1 MKKYSFNSIITK
13 QPPKGVYW
21 GYLDIST
28 LDLSISIVTEAGIGI
43 GIAKS
48 LFLTSELCFEN
59 RIFMFFLVPSYGIST
74 TLLQILSSL
83 RFPIYP
89 FKGVHWCSRKKLF
102 EHSEASAHW
111 CLKNNCSENTLQR
124 NIQSW
129 VLFKYNCRS
138 SWDCSKRFLEQL
150 FCIQGFI
157 RAI

>member
-21 GYLDIST
+21 GYLEIST

-74 TLLQILSSL
+74 TLLQILISL
-83 RFPIYP
+83 RFPIHSS
-89 FKGVHWCSRKKLF
+89 KGVHWCYTKRRFELSEAFVHCILKKITAPNISAYFAYFLEKTSKARVLFTYTAKRSWDFSIKLF
-102 EHSEASAHW
+102 KA
-111 CLKNNCSENTLQR
+111 
-124 NIQSW
+124 
-129 VLFKYNCRS
+129 
-138 SWDCSKRFLEQL
+138 
-150 FCIQGFI
+150 
-157 RAI
+157 AIL